1 MVTGS
6 DEDLAATAS
15 GTNRERR
22 LAHGRAVPPRDSG
35 DDRGVA

>member
-1 MVTGS
+1 MVSGS
-6 DEDLAATAS
+6 NEDLAATAS
-15 GTNRERR
+15 DANHERR